1 MTKVGGVFG
10 AARGAAWRRWTW
22 RGGVAL
28 FAALNAATV
37 AVGAWRFHPV
47 GWALAV
53 FGGFAVLYA
62 VLAVLALR
70 GVTWP
75 GAAAAVIAVVSEL
88 VGGLSGGAAG
98 LGAAAFAAA
107 IVAGEVLRRA
117 RPLRR
122 VAWAAPAFLAVF
134 AALAVARVPVVA
146 GELVH
151 GAREGVVHRSR
162 CVPKGGFQ
170 TTRGATLRL
179 ADPGRIYVLWFRQPG
194 DKPCGDLSHRLAS
207 LQREFASTGRVEPV
221 VVSTADD
228 RLRPGPPGILFA
240 VDMRRGG
247 RPPSG
252 EPGPVSAVMLDGKER
267 FRLDAC
273 TDDVEA
279 FWRASI
285 KALLA
290 PAPPAAAIH

>member
-1 MTKVGGVFG
+1 MTKGGGVSG

-75 GAAAAVIAVVSEL
+75 GAAAAVIAVVSAL

-151 GAREGVVHRSR
+151 GASQPAVRAGACSAKR
-162 CVPKGGFQ
+162 GFR
-170 TTRGATLRL
+170 TLDGAPVLL
-179 ADPGRIYVLWFRQPG
+179 ADPGRVYVVWFRGPARS
-194 DKPCGDLSHRLAS
+194 PCGDLSGRLAA
-207 LQREFASTGRVEPV
+207 LQREFAASGRVEPV
-221 VVSTADD
+221 VVSTVEDK
-228 RLRPGPPGILFA
+228 LRPAAPGVRFA
-240 VDMRRGG
+240 VDTRDYGAAERG
-247 RPPSG
+247 PAD
-252 EPGPVSAVMLDGKER
+252 SASVVLLDGKVR
-267 FRLDAC
+267 FRQRGCA
-273 TDDVEA
+273 DDVEA
-279 FWRASI
+279 FWRSSI
-285 KALLA
+285 KTLLA
-290 PAPPAAAIH
+290 AAPPAAAVH

>member
-75 GAAAAVIAVVSEL
+75 GAAAALVAVVSAL
-88 VGGLSGGAAG
+88 VGGLSGGALW
-98 LGAAAFAAA
+98 LGAAAVAAA
-107 IVAGEVLRRA
+107 IVAGEALRRV

-122 VAWAAPAFLAVF
+122 VAWAAPAFLALF
-134 AALAVARVPVVA
+134 AALAVARIPVVA
-146 GELVH
+146 GEVAF
-151 GAREGVVHRSR
+151 GAREGAVHRSR

-170 TTRGATLRL
+170 TVGGKTLRL

-194 DKPCGDLSHRLAS
+194 DKPCGDLSLRLAS
-207 LQREFASTGRVEPV
+207 LRREFASSGRVEPV
-221 VVSTADD
+221 VVSTLDD
-228 RLRPGPPGILFA
+228 SSRLGPPGILFA
-240 VDMRRGG
+240 VDVRRGA
-247 RPPSG
+247 RPKIG

-267 FRLDAC
+267 FRLDGCAE
-273 TDDVEA
+273 DVEA
-279 FWRASI
+279 FWRSSV
-285 KALLA
+285 KALLS
-290 PAPPAAAIH
+290 APPRAASLR